1 MTIDDIKQVASLAE
15 RFHTESIYKDLDFD
29 LCKFSAVLKQIVE
42 MDKQIAI
49 VYIVNNV
56 IVGAMAGYVSEYFFG
71 KDKIAGEYGVFID
84 KNHRGGYGV
93 IKIIKYFENWAIGQ
107 GAKIIQLGVSAN
119 INADKVGRLYQKL
132 GYNDTFQVY
141 RKGLNKCV

>member
-1 MTIDDIKQVASLAE
+1 MTLDDIKEVASLAE
-15 RFHTESIYKDLDFD
+15 RFHGESIYKDLDYD

-42 MDKQIAI
+42 LDNQIGI
-49 VYIVNNV
+49 VYTVDNV
-56 IVGAMAGYVSEYFFG
+56 IVGAMAGYVSEYFFS

-84 KNHRGGYGV
+84 KSHRGGYAV
-93 IKIIKYFENWAIGQ
+93 IRMIKHFENWAIKQ

-141 RKGLNKCV
+141 RKGIK

>member
-1 MTIDDIKQVASLAE
+1 MTINDIKEVASLAE
-15 RFHTESIYKDLDFD
+15 RFHGESIYKDLDYD

-42 MDKQIAI
+42 MDNQIGI

-56 IVGAMAGYVSEYFFG
+56 IVGAMAGYTSEYFFS

-84 KNHRGGYGV
+84 KNYRGGYAV
-93 IKIIKYFENWAIGQ
+93 IKMIKHFEHWAIGQ

-141 RKGLNKCV
+141 RKGIK